1 MLAAGGHKG
10 NLGLGDGDSLLLH
23 STFYIFT
30 FPIWQ
35 RSRHMHAIA
44 KAKGNIHVPANAWIH
59 RENKII
65 EKNTLISHFK

>member
-23 STFYIFT
+23 LTFYILH

-35 RSRHMHAIA
+35 RSRHMHARE
-44 KAKGNIHVPANAWIH
+44 AKGNILSQFMSDSNL
-59 RENKII
+59 RETVDLQSGPIN
-65 EKNTLISHFK
+65 

>member
-35 RSRHMHAIA
+35 RSRHMHAGE
-44 KAKGNIHVPANAWIH
+44 AKGNILSQFMSDSNL
-59 RENKII
+59 RETVDLQSGPIN
-65 EKNTLISHFK
+65 